1 MKDVWEFILI
11 FAFIVAGLIYMQKKH
26 YEYLER
32 KWDRHI
38 HIREGKRSSEIQKE
52 FEEMKKRVDALT
64 VRSGFK
70 L

>member
-1 MKDVWEFILI
+1 
-11 FAFIVAGLIYMQKKH
+11 MQKKH